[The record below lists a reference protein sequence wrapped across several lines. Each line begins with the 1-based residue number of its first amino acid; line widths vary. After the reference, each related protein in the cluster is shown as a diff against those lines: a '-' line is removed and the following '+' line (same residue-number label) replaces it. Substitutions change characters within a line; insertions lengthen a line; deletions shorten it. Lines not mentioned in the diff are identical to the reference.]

1 MDTLTE
7 LRDFVSN
14 PYFSEQ
20 RRQSLSDLDIG
31 TIDPPIVD
39 VVRDLGKLPYCFTLQ
54 SCFGHFLSGSQ
65 KDPRNTERL
74 AISDSTAILEYR
86 IAYLALCIEDSEP
99 GRALFDALKQ
109 MTAIDPEYVRF
120 ACADWFWERQVN
132 SYVLQVEPARYQKK
146 DRAFIGC
153 QEALHT
159 ERIRNR
165 FYAELR
171 LLLVQDRLRTAAH
184 C

>member
-1 MDTLTE
+1 METLTE
-7 LRDFVSN
+7 LRSFVSN
-14 PYFSEQ
+14 PHFRQQ
-20 RRQSLSDLDIG
+20 RQQSLSQLDTG
-31 TIDPPIVD
+31 TIDPPILD
-39 VVRDLGKLPYCFTLQ
+39 VVSDLGRLPYCFTLQ

-65 KDPRNTERL
+65 RNPRNTEPL
-74 AISDSTAILEYR
+74 PISDTTATFEYR

-99 GRALFDALKQ
+99 GRALFDALRQ
-109 MTAIDPEYVRF
+109 MTAIDPEYVQF

-132 SYVLQVEPARYQKK
+132 SYVLQVEPARHKKK
-146 DRAFIGC
+146 DRALIAY

-159 ERIRNR
+159 ERIRDR

-171 LLLVQDRLRTAAH
+171 LLVQDRLRTASQ